1 MFRLRDPQSSLFA
14 SSMFLPEEKRERLER
29 DWPGEFRRTILPMID
44 EEIFRDLYCQDNGCP
59 NKPVQ
64 ILVGTLILKEFQD
77 LTDVEAL
84 GELDYD
90 LRWHVALDLEP
101 DETHCCQK
109 TLHNFRARIMKDDRA
124 RVLFADVVA
133 KILALLGI
141 DVSSQ
146 RLDSTHIISNIAR
159 LTRLRLF
166 CETIRAFLKG
176 LKRSSSRKYRL
187 VPESLRARYLKKDGE
202 SSSYDDAR
210 STESKRRLAVCARD
224 VWRLL
229 DLFRGDK
236 RVAKL
241 DSYQVLERLFGEQ
254 CEVAEEPQVPA
265 EGDAD
270 AAEPR
275 VSVVVKEAKKVR
287 SDSLQSPHDP
297 SQSYNAHK
305 GKGCEVQV
313 AETTDNGDKPE
324 IITYSDVTPSCGSD
338 ENVSVPVVD
347 DLAARRIQPGALFA
361 DTNYGSTANVIELER
376 KGTELV
382 TPVAGKTPA
391 AEEKSAAAANETAAD
406 ARTDAVCESGNDAGA
421 PRPDDDRAI
430 DKGEFDV
437 DVKGERPARCP
448 AGCDAIAETRDAE
461 TGKVRLTFAA
471 CDCVTCSLADRCPAK
486 RRKDGTRVLKTTLHA
501 AVLARRRRYQRTREF
516 RERYARRAG
525 IEATNSELK
534 RVHGL
539 GRLRV
544 RGLKRVRLAVR
555 LKTLACNVKRAL
567 KYLVERAREAAGAAA
582 AALEA
587 AAAA

>member
-14 SSMFLPEEKRERLER
+14 SSMLLPEEKRERLER

-391 AEEKSAAAANETAAD
+391 AEEKSAAAAN
-406 ARTDAVCESGNDAGA
+406 
-421 PRPDDDRAI
+421 
-430 DKGEFDV
+430 
-437 DVKGERPARCP
+437 
-448 AGCDAIAETRDAE
+448 
-461 TGKVRLTFAA
+461 
-471 CDCVTCSLADRCPAK
+471 
-486 RRKDGTRVLKTTLHA
+486 
-501 AVLARRRRYQRTREF
+501 
-516 RERYARRAG
+516 
-525 IEATNSELK
+525 
-534 RVHGL
+534 
-539 GRLRV
+539 
-544 RGLKRVRLAVR
+544 
-555 LKTLACNVKRAL
+555 
-567 KYLVERAREAAGAAA
+567 
-582 AALEA
+582 
-587 AAAA
+587 